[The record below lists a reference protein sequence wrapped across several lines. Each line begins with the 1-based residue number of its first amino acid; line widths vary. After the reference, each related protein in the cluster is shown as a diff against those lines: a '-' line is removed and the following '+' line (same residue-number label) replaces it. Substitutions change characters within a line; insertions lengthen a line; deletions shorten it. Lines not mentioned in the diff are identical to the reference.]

1 MGELPVNGVSMI
13 LDAIGLALGAECIIF
28 GLLAIFIL
36 AKPLISGS
44 CKPDTLMF
52 IKLKGHIK
60 SKEAKEILA
69 NLNKKGGYRLRAW
82 GCILIAI
89 GIFVALSDMSEQY
102 KMVYIIAFAPLLL
115 LIPVLQT
122 WMYASAR
129 LR

>member
-1 MGELPVNGVSMI
+1 MDYAGI
-13 LDAIGLALGAECIIF
+13 ALGAECIIF
-28 GLLAIFIL
+28 GLIAIFIL
-36 AKPLISGS
+36 AKPLITGNS
-44 CKPDTLMF
+44 KPDTLMY

-60 SKEAKEILA
+60 SKEAKEILT
-69 NLNKKGGYRLRAW
+69 NLNAKGGRRFRAW

-89 GIFVALSDMSEQY
+89 GVFVALSDMMEHY
-102 KMVYIIAFAPLLL
+102 EMVYIIAFAPLLL

>member
-1 MGELPVNGVSMI
+1 MEELSINGVSM
-13 LDAIGLALGAECIIF
+13 DAIGIALGAECIIF
-28 GLLAIFIL
+28 GLIAIFVV
-36 AKPLISGS
+36 AKPLITGS

-89 GIFVALSDMSEQY
+89 GVFVALSTMGDYY

>member
-1 MGELPVNGVSMI
+1 MEELSVNGVSM
-13 LDAIGLALGAECIIF
+13 DTIGIALGAECIIF
-28 GLLAIFIL
+28 GLLAVFVL

-69 NLNKKGGYRLRAW
+69 NLNKKGGNRLRAW

-89 GIFVALSDMSEQY
+89 GIFVALSTMGDHY

-115 LIPVLQT
+115 VIPVLQT